1 MNDTI
6 LVRPPVA
13 HPDRFFIG
21 GEWVVPS
28 SSDTIRVIA
37 PATEELYLS
46 VAEAREADIDRAVA
60 AARSAFDTGPWPRMS
75 PIERAGYLNA
85 SLMNSTAAPRIW
97 RRSGRMRWVSS
108 IRWRKCSC
116 RARRPPIAATPP
128 WPMPLPGKSATIR

>member
-60 AARSAFDTGPWPRMS
+60 ADRKSTRLNSSNRIASRMPSSA
-75 PIERAGYLNA
+75 
-85 SLMNSTAAPRIW
+85 
-97 RRSGRMRWVSS
+97 
-108 IRWRKCSC
+108 
-116 RARRPPIAATPP
+116 
-128 WPMPLPGKSATIR
+128 